1 MSIFP
6 AHINSVKKIRS
17 IIGGLG
23 VPPPAIAVRPTE
35 IPSAAP
41 AAPSTQDAT
50 PEVHVAEAPKTG
62 RTFLEGREWAG
73 FRFAIGDANNDGEI
87 DAGVRVDVHNP
98 FTGKTIEL
106 VDFVRNA
113 PVEQVASL
121 ALKAVASLGI
131 PYAYGLA
138 ASALGMVKE
147 FAPIRKL
154 LGIKG

>member
-1 MSIFP
+1 M
-6 AHINSVKKIRS
+6 
-17 IIGGLG
+17 
-23 VPPPAIAVRPTE
+23 
-35 IPSAAP
+35 
-41 AAPSTQDAT
+41 
-50 PEVHVAEAPKTG
+50 AEAPKTG

-131 PYAYGLA
+131 PYASGLA
-138 ASALGMVKE
+138 GAALGMVRE
-147 FAPIRKL
+147 FAPIRKM
-154 LGIKG
+154 LGIKV